1 MKKIIFI
8 SVLLIFTSAE
18 ADEKKSKSET
28 GGTVQSNLSAE
39 LQNGKKK
46 AKAICSACHGIDGQA
61 AAGGNSV
68 IIPNITAQHKD
79 YLIARLKAYKAGKI
93 QHGFR
98 AHDAPRKKPPSLR
111 KYRLETRSI
120 RSGSPS
126 CDHRSAAPKN
136 SHQAR
141 SDLPRTHHF
150 SRHLAPHCGI
160 ITESYEPPNSSS
172 LPRWNYY
179 RPSFF
184 RGNGLR

>member
-8 SVLLIFTSAE
+8 SILLIFTSAK
-18 ADEKKSKSET
+18 ADEQKSESET

-93 QHGFR
+93 QHDQMTIIAGMLSEQDIENVAEWYSRIKITIF
-98 AHDAPRKKPPSLR
+98 DPNLVLSKPS
-111 KYRLETRSI
+111 
-120 RSGSPS
+120 
-126 CDHRSAAPKN
+126 N
-136 SHQAR
+136 
-141 SDLPRTHHF
+141 
-150 SRHLAPHCGI
+150 
-160 ITESYEPPNSSS
+160 
-172 LPRWNYY
+172 
-179 RPSFF
+179 
-184 RGNGLR
+184 